1 MGYAASLRPHVPRS
15 WVSPTS
21 ERKPNNAVRSRIP
34 ALVAA
39 GGLALVTSACGG
51 GAAEDT
57 PEKTHEAE
65 PQQESAA
72 DKKPGDIFSL
82 FGEKTAEL
90 DNYRVDVEMT
100 MEDED
105 IGTFHPSFSYQVM
118 DDPEA
123 TRMEVDLGEEFAAA
137 MVEAMGGQEPPGGL
151 DALTRTT
158 LVYVGDDIYVKNDHG
173 LHGDAPWV
181 RSTTESREDM
191 PDFEI
196 DDFVELTE
204 ALAGVEDVK
213 DSGTEEV
220 NGQETTKFTG
230 SLTQESID
238 ATEDADQRE
247 TLKEL
252 FDGDIEGELVFNVWA
267 DEDSVPHRITLKD
280 DEVDMEM
287 EFSEIGEVSFDIPAD
302 DQIGEMQA

>member
-1 MGYAASLRPHVPRS
+1 M
-15 WVSPTS
+15 
-21 ERKPNNAVRSRIP
+21 RSRIP